1 MKTAVLLVVQQKVGK
16 VAKMGHNKVG
26 KVAKIRHNMGGK
38 VAKNVPGSDE
48 VRANDI

>member
-1 MKTAVLLVVQQKVGK
+1 MVKVGK

-38 VAKNVPGSDE
+38 VVKNVPGSDE

>member
-1 MKTAVLLVVQQKVGK
+1 MVKVGK

-26 KVAKIRHNMGGK
+26 KVAKIRHNMGRK

>member
-1 MKTAVLLVVQQKVGK
+1 
-16 VAKMGHNKVG
+16 MGHNKVG
-26 KVAKIRHNMGGK
+26 KVAKIRHNKVGKVAKIRYNKVGK

>member
-1 MKTAVLLVVQQKVGK
+1 MVKVGK

-26 KVAKIRHNMGGK
+26 KVAKIRHNKVGK

-48 VRANDI
+48 VRSNDI

>member
-1 MKTAVLLVVQQKVGK
+1 ME
-16 VAKMGHNKVG
+16 HNKVG
-26 KVAKIRHNMGGK
+26 KVAKISHNKVGK

>member
-1 MKTAVLLVVQQKVGK
+1 MGHNKVGK
-16 VAKMGHNKVG
+16 VAKMGHNKVE

>member
-1 MKTAVLLVVQQKVGK
+1 ME
-16 VAKMGHNKVG
+16 HNKVG
-26 KVAKIRHNMGGK
+26 KVAKIRHNKVGK

>member
-1 MKTAVLLVVQQKVGK
+1 MIVQQKVGK

-26 KVAKIRHNMGGK
+26 KVAKMGHNKGRK
-38 VAKNVPGSDE
+38 VAKNISVSDE

>member
-1 MKTAVLLVVQQKVGK
+1 MVKVGK

-26 KVAKIRHNMGGK
+26 KVAKMGHNMGRK
-38 VAKNVPGSDE
+38 VAKNISVSDE

>member
-1 MKTAVLLVVQQKVGK
+1 MVKVGK
-16 VAKMGHNKVG
+16 AAKMGHNKVG
-26 KVAKIRHNMGGK
+26 KVAKIRHNMGRK

>member
-1 MKTAVLLVVQQKVGK
+1 MVKVGK

-26 KVAKIRHNMGGK
+26 KVAKMGHNKGRK
-38 VAKNVPGSDE
+38 VAKNISVSDE

>member
-1 MKTAVLLVVQQKVGK
+1 MGYNKVGK
-16 VAKMGHNKVG
+16 VAKMGYNKVG

>member
-1 MKTAVLLVVQQKVGK
+1 MVKVGK
-16 VAKMGHNKVG
+16 VAKIGYNKVG

>member
-1 MKTAVLLVVQQKVGK
+1 MVKVGK

-26 KVAKIRHNMGGK
+26 KVAKMGHNKIGK

-48 VRANDI
+48 VRENNI

>member
-1 MKTAVLLVVQQKVGK
+1 
-16 VAKMGHNKVG
+16 MGHNKVG
-26 KVAKIRHNMGGK
+26 KVAKIRHNKVGK

>member
-1 MKTAVLLVVQQKVGK
+1 MVKVGK
-16 VAKMGHNKVG
+16 VAKMEHNKVG
-26 KVAKIRHNMGGK
+26 KVAKIRHNMGRK

>member
-1 MKTAVLLVVQQKVGK
+1 MGHNKVGK

>member
-1 MKTAVLLVVQQKVGK
+1 ME
-16 VAKMGHNKVG
+16 HNKVE
-26 KVAKIRHNMGGK
+26 KVAKIRHNMSGK

>member
-1 MKTAVLLVVQQKVGK
+1 MVKVGK

-26 KVAKIRHNMGGK
+26 KVAKMGHNKIGK

-48 VRANDI
+48 VRANNI

>member
-1 MKTAVLLVVQQKVGK
+1 MGHNKVGK
-16 VAKMGHNKVG
+16 VAKMGHNKVV

>member
-1 MKTAVLLVVQQKVGK
+1 MVKVGK

-38 VAKNVPGSDE
+38 VAKNVSGSDE
-48 VRANDI
+48 VRSNDI

>member
-1 MKTAVLLVVQQKVGK
+1 MVKVGK

-26 KVAKIRHNMGGK
+26 KVAKIGYNKVGK
-38 VAKNVPGSDE
+38 VEKNVSGSDK

>member
-1 MKTAVLLVVQQKVGK
+1 MKTAVVQQKVGK